1 MRFFLTLFL
10 AFVLVF
16 IGVQA
21 YRLYGQKADL
31 AQKGAALEAQAS
43 ALVQENRKFTGD
55 IEYFQRDINVGKE
68 LQSKFNYRKPDEKM
82 MILVPAPQ
90 GGPHE

>member
-10 AFVLVF
+10 VVVLVF

-21 YRLYGQKADL
+21 YHLYSQQSELRTQQAG
-31 AQKGAALEAQAS
+31 LEAQAS
-43 ALVQENRKFTGD
+43 ALAIENRKFSGD
-55 IEYFQRDINVGKE
+55 IDYFKNDANITKE

-82 MILVPAPQ
+82 IILVPA
-90 GGPHE
+90 ESAKK